1 MWFGISSSA
10 SRNTRSTTAG
20 TLMLTR
26 SGQLLILQMKQIGE
40 NYILPRT
47 LRRPGPPPK
56 LVYLDLNHWIAL
68 AKTLSGHHDGKKDTA
83 LLDFCLRAVE
93 REIAI
98 FPISLS
104 IYIEIFKI
112 KDYRRRCDFR
122 KAIELLSRYNVV
134 TPRFVVA
141 THEIE
146 ALLDHIV
153 GPNPEPINTMDYLD
167 WGVFRAFG
175 LDGSIRVE
183 SAEGRDVTNQVRQ
196 SFLHGPQVFD
206 EILLEGIL
214 KLNRQVID
222 GPSPEEDAEFREQGY
237 DPIRVLEQFEKEAA
251 NEVEF
256 AHRLNDDPKWRRGRL
271 RDVVSA
277 REVLMQ
283 INSILRRG
291 CDERGVVS
299 LESLQSPFPS
309 VTDARRAF
317 NSMPSFDASV
327 TLKTSL
333 HKNARHRWTP
343 NDVHDVHALASTL
356 PYCDIV
362 ITDRAMASQAAQT
375 GLASRLNTIVLSH
388 LSDLRQ
394 HL

>member
-1 MWFGISSSA
+1 MSQTH
-10 SRNTRSTTAG
+10 R
-20 TLMLTR
+20 
-26 SGQLLILQMKQIGE
+26 
-40 NYILPRT
+40 NYIWPRT

-56 LVYLDLNHWIAL
+56 LVYFDLNHWIAL
-68 AKTLSGHHDGKKDTA
+68 AKALSGHQDGKEDNA

-93 REIAI
+93 ERNAI

-104 IYIEIFKI
+104 IYVEILKI
-112 KDYRRRCDFR
+112 KDYQRRCDLR
-122 KAIELLSRYNVV
+122 KAMELLSRYWVI
-134 TPRFVVA
+134 TSRFVVA

-146 ALLDHIV
+146 ALLNHIV

-175 LDGSIRVE
+175 LDGSVRVK
-183 SAEGRDVTNQVRQ
+183 SAEGRDVTNEVRQ
-196 SFLHGPQVFD
+196 SFHQGPQVFD
-206 EILLEGIL
+206 EVLLEGIL

-222 GPSPEEDAEFREQGY
+222 GPSPEEYAEFRAQGY

-256 AHRLNDDPKWRRGRL
+256 ADRLNDDQKWRRGRL
-271 RDVVSA
+271 RDAVSA
-277 REVLMQ
+277 REVLSQ
-283 INSILRRG
+283 IYSILKRG

-299 LESLQSPFPS
+299 IESLQSPFPS

-317 NSMPSFDASV
+317 DSMPSFDASV

-343 NDVHDVHALASTL
+343 NDVHDLHALASTL

-362 ITDRAMASQAAQT
+362 ITDRAMASRAVRT
-375 GLASRLNTIVLSH
+375 GLASRLNTIVLSR
-388 LSDLRQ
+388 LSDLPQ

>member
-1 MWFGISSSA
+1 MSPTH
-10 SRNTRSTTAG
+10 R
-20 TLMLTR
+20 
-26 SGQLLILQMKQIGE
+26 
-40 NYILPRT
+40 NYIWPRT

-68 AKTLSGHHDGKKDTA
+68 AKALSGHPDGKKDTG

-93 REIAI
+93 RKIAI

-112 KDYRRRCDFR
+112 QDHRRRCDLR
-122 KAIELLSRYNVV
+122 KAIELLSRYKVV

-141 THEIE
+141 RHEIE
-146 ALLDHIV
+146 ALLDYFV
-153 GPNPEPINTMDYLD
+153 GPNLKPINTMDYLD

-175 LDGSIRVE
+175 MDGSIRVK

-196 SFLHGPQVFD
+196 SFPHGPQVFD
-206 EILLEGIL
+206 EIVSEGVL

-222 GPSPEEDAEFREQGY
+222 GPSPEEDAEFREHGY

-256 AHRLNDDPKWRRGRL
+256 ADRLNDDPKWRRGRL
-271 RDVVSA
+271 RDAVSA
-277 REVLMQ
+277 REVLIQ
-283 INSILRRG
+283 INSILKRG

-309 VTDARRAF
+309 VTDARRVF
-317 NSMPSFDASV
+317 DFMPSFDASV

-333 HKNARHRWTP
+333 HKDARHPWTP
-343 NDVHDVHALASTL
+343 NDIHDLHALASTL

-362 ITDRAMASQAAQT
+362 ITDRAMASQAVQT
-375 GLASRLNTIVLSH
+375 GLASRLNTVVLSH

>member
-1 MWFGISSSA
+1 
-10 SRNTRSTTAG
+10 
-20 TLMLTR
+20 
-26 SGQLLILQMKQIGE
+26 MKQIEGS
-40 NYILPRT
+40 YIWPRT
-47 LRRPGPPPK
+47 LWVTARPPTI
-56 LVYLDLNHWIAL
+56 VYLDLNHWIAL
-68 AKTLSGHHDGKKDTA
+68 AKVLSGHRDGKRETS

-104 IYIEIFKI
+104 IYIEILKI
-112 KDYRRRCDFR
+112 KDYRRRCDLR
-122 KAIELLSRYNVV
+122 KAIELLSRFSVV

-153 GPNPEPINTMDYLD
+153 GCNPEPIKTMDYLD

-183 SAEGRDVTNQVRQ
+183 SADGRDVTNQARQ
-196 SFLHGPQVFD
+196 SFQHGPQVFD
-206 EILLEGIL
+206 EVVSEGIIE
-214 KLNRQVID
+214 LNREVID
-222 GPSPEEDAEFREQGY
+222 GPSPEMDAEFRRKGY
-237 DPIRVLEQFEKEAA
+237 DPARVLEQFEKEAA

-256 AHRLNDDPKWRRGRL
+256 VHRLNDAPKWRRGRL
-271 RDVVSA
+271 RDAVSA
-277 REVLMQ
+277 REV
-283 INSILRRG
+283 IIHIYSILKRG
-291 CDERGVVS
+291 FDARGVVS
-299 LESLQSPFPS
+299 LESLLSPYPS

-317 NSMPSFDASV
+317 DFMPSFDTSV

-333 HKNARHRWTP
+333 HKNATHGWTA

-362 ITDRAMASQAAQT
+362 VTDRAMASHGIRT
-375 GLASRLNTIVLSH
+375 GLTDRLNTVVLSRLAD
-388 LSDLRQ
+388 LSQ